1 MVGQE
6 NLQDDDE
13 KGFPEVNPRV
23 SERRGS
29 ISRVSM
35 QEREQ
40 SKEETKRPG
49 DGKRVKS
56 EIRVNR

>member
-6 NLQDDDE
+6 NVQDDDK

-40 SKEETKRPG
+40 SKEEDEEAGRRQT
-49 DGKRVKS
+49 GK
-56 EIRVNR
+56 E